1 MYNNRVAVHTSGTS
15 DMSHRN
21 HLKTAIVTGGT
32 KGIGLGVVRMLVGK
46 GYRVILS
53 YGHDEEAAV
62 RVKAELGDAVLA
74 FQVDHTDRKDTYR
87 FVEYI
92 KEQTDEVNCIVCNVG
107 ITRRS
112 AFEDMKDGD
121 WDDMMEVGLTT
132 HVILLRELFDITAS
146 SSRIIFTGSAL
157 GIYPHATV
165 LGYGVVKSA
174 IHGLVKNLVKV
185 YEVKQTTVNGIAP
198 GFVETEWQK
207 NKPEEIRNNI
217 CRKTAIHRFA
227 SVEEIAPAYEFCLD
241 NAFVNGSIIE
251 VNGGY
256 SYM

>member
-1 MYNNRVAVHTSGTS
+1 M
-15 DMSHRN
+15 
-21 HLKTAIVTGGT
+21 KTAIVTGGT

-46 GYRVILS
+46 GYKVILS
-53 YGHDEEAAV
+53 YGHDKVAATS
-62 RVKAELGDAVLA
+62 VKKMFGDAVVTV
-74 FQVDHTDRKDTYR
+74 QVDHADRKDTYR
-87 FVEYI
+87 FAELI
-92 KEQTDEVNCIVCNVG
+92 KQQTDEVNCIVCNIG

-112 AFEDMKDGD
+112 TFENTADSD
-121 WDDMMEVGLTT
+121 WDDMMEAGLTS
-132 HVILLRELFDITAS
+132 HVILLRELFGITAS
-146 SSRIIFTGSAL
+146 NSRIIFTGSAM

-185 YEVKQTTVNGIAP
+185 YEEKQTTVNGIAP

-217 CRKTAIHRFA
+217 CKKTAIHRFA
-227 SVEEIAPAYEFCLD
+227 SVEEIAQAYEFCLD
-241 NAFVNGSIIE
+241 NAFINGSIIE

-256 SYM
+256 SYK